1 MFPGNVKGMDQ
12 RPFLLRLTKAIAKFI
27 GSWWGVFAHTL
38 WFAFWL
44 MLDFSVER
52 LSFWVSLEAIFIGIF
67 LLMAANQAEIERDRM
82 EARDRSREMQNVKED
97 LELDRREE
105 HELREIKEMLAA
117 VQRDLNELK
126 GKLKNQ
132 NG

>member
-1 MFPGNVKGMDQ
+1 
-12 RPFLLRLTKAIAKFI
+12 
-27 GSWWGVFAHTL
+27 
-38 WFAFWL
+38 

-52 LSFWVSLEAIFIGIF
+52 LSFWVALEAIFIGSF
-67 LLMAANQAEIERDRM
+67 LLMAANQAEIERDRL

-97 LELDRREE
+97 LEPDRREE
-105 HELREIKEMLAA
+105 HELQDIKEMLAA
-117 VQRDLNELK
+117 IKKDLSELK

>member
-1 MFPGNVKGMDQ
+1 MDQ

-27 GSWWGVFAHTL
+27 GSWGGGFAHTL

-44 MLDFSVER
+44 MVDFFVER
-52 LSFWVSLEAIFIGIF
+52 FLFWVSLEAIFIGIF

-117 VQRDLNELK
+117 VRAPLCDRAQ
-126 GKLKNQ
+126 
-132 NG
+132 

>member
-1 MFPGNVKGMDQ
+1 MITDQ
-12 RPFLLRLTKAIAKFI
+12 RSFLLRLTKTIAKFI
-27 GSWWGVFAHTL
+27 GSWWGVLAHTL

-44 MLDFSVER
+44 MLNFSVER

-97 LELDRREE
+97 LELDRREA
-105 HELREIKEMLAA
+105 HELREIKEMVAA
-117 VQRDLNELK
+117 IKKDVSELK
-126 GKLKNQ
+126 GK